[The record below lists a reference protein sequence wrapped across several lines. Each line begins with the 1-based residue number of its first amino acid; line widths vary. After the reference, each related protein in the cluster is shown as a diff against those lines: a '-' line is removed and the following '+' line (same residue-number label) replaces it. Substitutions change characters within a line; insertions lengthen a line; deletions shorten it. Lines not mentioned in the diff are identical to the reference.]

1 MLILNITA
9 ADTASPD
16 DPSDLSFSKGDILH
30 IVDNTDIWW
39 QAETEDGTRGSMSC
53 LLTNYNGC
61 SLIPLCSRPIKL
73 FPNRRQPTAREI

>member
-1 MLILNITA
+1 MVMLILNIT

-39 QAETEDGTRGSMSC
+39 KAETEDGTCGSMSY
-53 LLTNYNGC
+53 LLTDSNAC
-61 SLIPLCSRPIKL
+61 
-73 FPNRRQPTAREI
+73 